1 MYLLAKDGEIE
12 RVRGEEID
20 GNRIKSVFNRERERE
35 RERER
40 RERGEREI
48 SAIDRSPKRV

>member
-35 RERER
+35 RER

>member
-35 RERER
+35 R

>member
-35 RERER
+35 RERE
-40 RERGEREI
+40 I

>member
-35 RERER
+35 REREERER
-40 RERGEREI
+40 RERNKC
-48 SAIDRSPKRV
+48 D